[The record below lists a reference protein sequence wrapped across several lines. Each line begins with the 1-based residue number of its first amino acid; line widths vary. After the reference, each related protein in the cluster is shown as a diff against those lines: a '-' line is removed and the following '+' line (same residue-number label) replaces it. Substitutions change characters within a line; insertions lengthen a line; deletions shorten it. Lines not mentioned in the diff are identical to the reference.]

1 MPAGSARASSRW
13 GFSQDASGNACNDLS
28 HFISPVSDSIGNM
41 PFVHVAQFS
50 AWDCICLLGFG
61 GKVTARAFLFST
73 KELLVFK
80 NYLQTAGQVF
90 DLTVSVRAVLLVQDN
105 CNRGLPSQWTISP
118 MYVMKMGK
126 VKC

>member
-1 MPAGSARASSRW
+1 
-13 GFSQDASGNACNDLS
+13 
-28 HFISPVSDSIGNM
+28 M

-50 AWDCICLLGFG
+50 ASDCICLLRCR
-61 GKVTARAFLFST
+61 GKVTARAFLFNT

-80 NYLQTAGQVF
+80 NDLQTAGQVF
-90 DLTVSVRAVLLVQDN
+90 DLTMSVHAILLVQDS

-118 MYVMKMGK
+118 MYAMKMGK